1 MSRENVNNTTT
12 ATEDTEPNL
21 EALPQLIPIGIF
33 IILTNCLVFVLYYSR
48 RSLRK
53 ASNYL
58 LLSLAVCDF
67 FNGAVNIPLFLWAF
81 AVVKQQNIIKYFPL
95 LACAVEVSHNL
106 VAITAA
112 CHITLIT
119 AEKYIAIT
127 RPFKFHVIKK
137 KTMLVALAGAWLVSS
152 LVAVGPVGWCSK
164 RMRRM
169 PVVSTLEITY
179 NVFCLL
185 AVFVLP
191 YTFIIYAHVVMF
203 RKAFHKKSQILCRN
217 ASRKTCKKKKNELK
231 CLVIFATMATVFLLC
246 WLPWFVLRLIYS
258 LVNQKLIIPD
268 KKLLTTASQVFL
280 IARYLTSAI
289 NPLLYTFFK
298 HDFWIAL
305 KRMGTHRKHP
315 RSKSLSE
322 ATDSRIRRQFTNK
335 MREGSDFSDSLE
347 IPKTRSSKFSFRNQK
362 RPQRV

>member
-1 MSRENVNNTTT
+1 MSRENANNTTN
-12 ATEDTEPNL
+12 ATKEIEANL
-21 EALPQLIPIGIF
+21 EALPQLIPIGVF

-67 FNGAVNIPLFLWAF
+67 FNGSINIPLFLWAF
-81 AVVKQQNIIKYFPL
+81 AVVPLQRTKYLPL
-95 LACAVEVSHNL
+95 ICAVEVSHNL

-137 KTMLVALAGAWLVSS
+137 KTMLVALAGAWLISS
-152 LVAVGPVGWCSK
+152 LMAVAPAGWFSK
-164 RMRRM
+164 RMGKI
-169 PVVSTLEITY
+169 PIALTLEITY

-185 AVFVLP
+185 AVFVVP
-191 YTFIIYAHVVMF
+191 YTFIIYAHVAMF
-203 RKAFHKKSQILCRN
+203 RKAFQKKSQFLCRN
-217 ASRKTCKKKKNELK
+217 ASRKICKKKKNELK

-258 LVNQKLIIPD
+258 LVSKKLIIPD
-268 KKLLTTASQVFL
+268 SKLLDTASQVIL

-305 KRMGTHRKHP
+305 KRMGTHGKHP
-315 RSKSLSE
+315 RSRSLSE
-322 ATDSRIRRQFTNK
+322 GTDSRIRRQFTNK
-335 MREGSDFSDSLE
+335 MRNGSDYSDSVE
-347 IPKTRSSKFSFRNQK
+347 IPNTRSSKFSFRNQK